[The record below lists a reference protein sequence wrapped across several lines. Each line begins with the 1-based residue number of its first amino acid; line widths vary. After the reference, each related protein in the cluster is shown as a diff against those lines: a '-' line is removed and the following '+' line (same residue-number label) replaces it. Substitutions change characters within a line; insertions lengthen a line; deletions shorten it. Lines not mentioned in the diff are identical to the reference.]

1 MAVYTIGQ
9 AAEKAGLSVSALRYY
24 EKEGLLPFV
33 DRTEGGQR
41 VFKDEDF
48 NWLSIIECLKST
60 GVPIRE
66 IKRYIDWCMEGDAT
80 LEQRRDWFVAQKAR
94 VEEQIAEYRR
104 HLDKINYKIWYYE
117 RAVQNG
123 TEGGQPSNCS
133 ALEEEYR
140 RLQKQGK
147 L

>member
-66 IKRYIDWCMEGDAT
+66 IKRYIYWCMEGDAT

-94 VEEQIAEYRR
+94 VEELIAEYRR

-140 RLQKQGK
+140 RLQNQGDR
-147 L
+147 